1 MLNLKSNE
9 EMLEFAKSIVNT
21 VPEPLI
27 TLDKNLRIVSVNLSF
42 YKFFKLKPEKTI
54 GYHIFELDKNQW
66 VMPALRELLET
77 ILPQKTSIDDY
88 VVDHDFADIGR
99 RIMLI
104 NARQMEQSEGKEQ
117 IILLVMQDI
126 TERSDELVIA
136 NQKLA
141 FQNLEKN
148 KRVVELGIANQELAS
163 QNEEKDK
170 SAGELILANIEK
182 DKRAVELVIANE
194 EKDKRAAELV
204 IANKQKKIRADE
216 LALAN
221 EELGFQNSE
230 TDKRAAEF
238 IIAYEE
244 LDFQSSETDKRAAE
258 LVIANEE
265 LAFQSAET
273 DKREAEL
280 VIANQDKDNLAAELV
295 ILNEE
300 LAYQNEEKQILLR
313 RLKRAASVFTHA
325 HEGIMITDASAK
337 ITEVNGS
344 FSQITGYTSEEV
356 LGKNPKILK
365 SGHHSPAFFT
375 EMWNTLRKQGYWRGE
390 IWNCRKNGEV
400 YPEMLT
406 ISAVKNV
413 EGQVQHY
420 VSLSTDITSMKA
432 YQGQLEHIVH
442 YDVLTNLPNRVLLA
456 DRLSQATTH
465 CQRRRQSLAVAFMDL
480 DGFKDVNDNYG
491 HAVGD
496 KLLVA
501 LSQRMKDALR
511 DGDTLARIGGD
522 EFIAVLGDLQNI
534 RVSAPILDRLLKAAS
549 DPVTVGGVVIQV
561 SVSIGVTLYPHDNSD
576 ADHLVRHADQAMYT
590 AKQAG
595 KNCYRL
601 FDTERAYASK
611 VQLENI
617 GDIRSAMV
625 RDEFVLHYQPKVNML
640 TGKVIGVEALIRWQH
655 PENGLIPSLE
665 FLPVMEGQPVS
676 LEVGEWV
683 IGTALAQIRQWQNMG
698 VNLPISVNINAYQL
712 QQENFTTCLATLL
725 AAYSEVNPD
734 LLELEILESSA
745 LHDISQVSATM
756 NECRKLGVR
765 FALDDFGTGYSSLT
779 HLRRLPSQLI
789 KIDQTFVRD
798 MLEDADDLAIV
809 KGVIGLAQAF
819 ECEVIAEGVE
829 TIAHGEALLKLGC
842 ELAQGYGVARP
853 MSASDVPE
861 WVSQWK
867 TDDLWKGLR
876 TS

>member
-1 MLNLKSNE
+1 MLNIKSNE
-9 EMLEFAKSIVNT
+9 EMLEFVESIINT

-27 TLDKNLRIVSVNLSF
+27 TLDKNLKIVSVNLSF

-54 GYHIFELDKNQW
+54 GFLIFELDKNQW
-66 VMPALRELLET
+66 DMPVLRELLGT

-88 VVDHDFADIGR
+88 VVDHNFAKIGR
-99 RIMLI
+99 RIMLL
-104 NARQMEQSEGKEQ
+104 NARQMEQTEGKEQ

-136 NQKLA
+136 NQELA
-141 FQNLEKN
+141 FQNVEKN
-148 KRVVELGIANQELAS
+148 KRAVELGIVNQELAS

-170 SAGELILANIEK
+170 
-182 DKRAVELVIANE
+182 RAVELVIANV
-194 EKDKRAAELV
+194 EKDKRAAELF
-204 IANKQKKIRADE
+204 IDNKQKKIRADE
-216 LALAN
+216 LAIAN

-230 TDKRAAEF
+230 TDKRATEF

-244 LDFQSSETDKRAAE
+244 LDFQSSETYKRAAE

-265 LAFQSAET
+265 LAFQNAET
-273 DKREAEL
+273 DKRETEL
-280 VIANQDKDNLAAELV
+280 VIANKEKDKLAAELV

-313 RLKRAASVFTHA
+313 RLKRATSVFTHA
-325 HEGIMITDASAK
+325 HEGIMVTDASAK

-344 FSQITGYTSEEV
+344 FSQMTGYTSEEV
-356 LGKNPKILK
+356 LGKNPNILK
-365 SGHHSPAFFT
+365 SGHHSPEFFT

-406 ISAVKNV
+406 ISAVKNI

-456 DRLSQATTH
+456 DRLSQAMTH
-465 CQRRRQSLAVAFMDL
+465 CQRRRRSLAVAFMDL

-491 HAVGD
+491 HVVGD
-496 KLLVA
+496 KLLIA
-501 LSQRMKDALR
+501 LSQRIKDALR
-511 DGDTLARIGGD
+511 EGDTLARIGGD

-534 RVSAPILDRLLKAAS
+534 RVSAHILERLLKAAS

-617 GDIRSAMV
+617 GDIRSAML
-625 RDEFVLHYQPKVNML
+625 RDEFVLYYQPKVNML

-655 PENGLIPSLE
+655 PESGLIPSLE

-676 LEVGEWV
+676 LEIGDWV
-683 IGTALAQIRQWQNMG
+683 IGTALAQISQWQNMG
-698 VNLPISVNINAYQL
+698 VSLPISVNINAYQL
-712 QQENFTTCLATLL
+712 QQENFITCLATLL
-725 AAYSEVNPD
+725 ATYSEVNPD

-756 NECRKLGVR
+756 NACRKLGVR

-829 TIAHGEALLKLGC
+829 TIAHGEALLNLGC
-842 ELAQGYGVARP
+842 ELAQGYGIARP
-853 MSASDVPE
+853 MSASDIPE
-861 WVSQWK
+861 WISQWK
-867 TDDLWKGLR
+867 TDALWKGLR
-876 TS
+876 TF

>member
-9 EMLEFAKSIVNT
+9 EMLEFVESIINT

-54 GYHIFELDKNQW
+54 GFLIFELDNNQW
-66 VMPALRELLET
+66 DMPVLRELLGT

-88 VVDHDFADIGR
+88 VVDHDFRDIGR
-99 RIMLI
+99 RIMLL
-104 NARQMEQSEGKEQ
+104 NARQMEQTEGKEQ

-136 NQKLA
+136 NQELA

-148 KRVVELGIANQELAS
+148 KRAVELGIANRELAS
-163 QNEEKDK
+163 QNEEK
-170 SAGELILANIEK
+170 N
-182 DKRAVELVIANE
+182 KRAVELVIANE

-216 LALAN
+216 LAIAN

-244 LDFQSSETDKRAAE
+244 LDFQSSETDKRSAE

-265 LAFQSAET
+265 LAFQNAET
-273 DKREAEL
+273 DKRETEL
-280 VIANQDKDNLAAELV
+280 VIANQEKGKLAAELV

-356 LGKNPKILK
+356 LGKNPNILK
-365 SGHHSPAFFT
+365 SGHHSPAVFI
-375 EMWNTLRKQGYWRGE
+375 EMWNSLRKQGYWRGE

-456 DRLSQATTH
+456 DRLSQAMTH

-491 HAVGD
+491 HVVGD
-496 KLLVA
+496 KLLIA

-511 DGDTLARIGGD
+511 EGDTLARIGGD

-534 RVSAPILDRLLKAAS
+534 RVSAPILERLLKAAS
-549 DPVTVGGVVIQV
+549 DPVTLGGVVIQV

-655 PENGLIPSLE
+655 PESGLIPSLE

-676 LEVGEWV
+676 LEVGDWV
-683 IGTALAQIRQWQNMG
+683 IGTALAQISQWQNMG

-712 QQENFTTCLATLL
+712 QQENFTSCLAALL
-725 AAYSEVNPD
+725 SAYSEVNPD

-756 NECRKLGVR
+756 NACRKLGVR

-829 TIAHGEALLKLGC
+829 TIAHGEALLNLGC
-842 ELAQGYGVARP
+842 ELAQGYGIARP
-853 MSASDVPE
+853 MSASDIPE

-867 TDDLWKGLR
+867 TDVLWKGLR
-876 TS
+876 TF

>member
-1 MLNLKSNE
+1 
-9 EMLEFAKSIVNT
+9 V
-21 VPEPLI
+21 
-27 TLDKNLRIVSVNLSF
+27 
-42 YKFFKLKPEKTI
+42 
-54 GYHIFELDKNQW
+54 
-66 VMPALRELLET
+66 
-77 ILPQKTSIDDY
+77 
-88 VVDHDFADIGR
+88 
-99 RIMLI
+99 
-104 NARQMEQSEGKEQ
+104 
-117 IILLVMQDI
+117 
-126 TERSDELVIA
+126 
-136 NQKLA
+136 
-141 FQNLEKN
+141 
-148 KRVVELGIANQELAS
+148 
-163 QNEEKDK
+163 KD
-170 SAGELILANIEK
+170 
-182 DKRAVELVIANE
+182 
-194 EKDKRAAELV
+194 
-204 IANKQKKIRADE
+204 
-216 LALAN
+216 
-221 EELGFQNSE
+221 
-230 TDKRAAEF
+230 
-238 IIAYEE
+238 
-244 LDFQSSETDKRAAE
+244 
-258 LVIANEE
+258 
-265 LAFQSAET
+265 
-273 DKREAEL
+273 
-280 VIANQDKDNLAAELV
+280 
-295 ILNEE
+295 
-300 LAYQNEEKQILLR
+300 
-313 RLKRAASVFTHA
+313 
-325 HEGIMITDASAK
+325 
-337 ITEVNGS
+337 
-344 FSQITGYTSEEV
+344 
-356 LGKNPKILK
+356 
-365 SGHHSPAFFT
+365 
-375 EMWNTLRKQGYWRGE
+375 
-390 IWNCRKNGEV
+390 
-400 YPEMLT
+400 
-406 ISAVKNV
+406 V

-456 DRLSQATTH
+456 DRLSQAMTH

-491 HAVGD
+491 HVVGD
-496 KLLVA
+496 KLLIA

-511 DGDTLARIGGD
+511 EGDTLARIGGD

-534 RVSAPILDRLLKAAS
+534 RVSAPILERLLKAAS
-549 DPVTVGGVVIQV
+549 DPVTLGGVVIQV

-655 PENGLIPSLE
+655 PESGLIPSLE

-676 LEVGEWV
+676 LEVGDWV
-683 IGTALAQIRQWQNMG
+683 IGTALAQISQWQNMG

-712 QQENFTTCLATLL
+712 QQENFTSCLAALL
-725 AAYSEVNPD
+725 SAYSEVNPD

-756 NECRKLGVR
+756 NACRKLGVR

-829 TIAHGEALLKLGC
+829 TIAHGEALLNLGC
-842 ELAQGYGVARP
+842 ELAQGYGIARP
-853 MSASDVPE
+853 MSASDIPE

-867 TDDLWKGLR
+867 TDVLWKSLR
-876 TS
+876 TF

>member
-9 EMLEFAKSIVNT
+9 EMLEFVESIINT

-54 GYHIFELDKNQW
+54 GFLIFELDNNQW
-66 VMPALRELLET
+66 DMPVLRELLGT

-88 VVDHDFADIGR
+88 VVDHDFRDIGR
-99 RIMLI
+99 RIMLL
-104 NARQMEQSEGKEQ
+104 NARQMEQTEGKEQ

-136 NQKLA
+136 NQELA

-148 KRVVELGIANQELAS
+148 KRAVELGIANRELDS
-163 QNEEKDK
+163 QNEEK
-170 SAGELILANIEK
+170 N
-182 DKRAVELVIANE
+182 KRAVELVIANE

-216 LALAN
+216 LAIAN

-244 LDFQSSETDKRAAE
+244 LDFQSSETDKRSAE

-265 LAFQSAET
+265 LAFQNAET
-273 DKREAEL
+273 DKRETEL
-280 VIANQDKDNLAAELV
+280 VIANQEKGKLAAELV

-356 LGKNPKILK
+356 LGKNPNILK

-375 EMWNTLRKQGYWRGE
+375 EMWNSLRKQGYWHGE

-456 DRLSQATTH
+456 DRLSQAMTH

-480 DGFKDVNDNYG
+480 D
-491 HAVGD
+491 
-496 KLLVA
+496 
-501 LSQRMKDALR
+501 LSL
-511 DGDTLARIGGD
+511 
-522 EFIAVLGDLQNI
+522 
-534 RVSAPILDRLLKAAS
+534 IL
-549 DPVTVGGVVIQV
+549 I
-561 SVSIGVTLYPHDNSD
+561 
-576 ADHLVRHADQAMYT
+576 
-590 AKQAG
+590 
-595 KNCYRL
+595 
-601 FDTERAYASK
+601 
-611 VQLENI
+611 
-617 GDIRSAMV
+617 
-625 RDEFVLHYQPKVNML
+625 
-640 TGKVIGVEALIRWQH
+640 
-655 PENGLIPSLE
+655 
-665 FLPVMEGQPVS
+665 
-676 LEVGEWV
+676 
-683 IGTALAQIRQWQNMG
+683 
-698 VNLPISVNINAYQL
+698 
-712 QQENFTTCLATLL
+712 
-725 AAYSEVNPD
+725 
-734 LLELEILESSA
+734 
-745 LHDISQVSATM
+745 
-756 NECRKLGVR
+756 
-765 FALDDFGTGYSSLT
+765 
-779 HLRRLPSQLI
+779 
-789 KIDQTFVRD
+789 
-798 MLEDADDLAIV
+798 
-809 KGVIGLAQAF
+809 
-819 ECEVIAEGVE
+819 
-829 TIAHGEALLKLGC
+829 
-842 ELAQGYGVARP
+842 
-853 MSASDVPE
+853 
-861 WVSQWK
+861 
-867 TDDLWKGLR
+867 
-876 TS
+876 